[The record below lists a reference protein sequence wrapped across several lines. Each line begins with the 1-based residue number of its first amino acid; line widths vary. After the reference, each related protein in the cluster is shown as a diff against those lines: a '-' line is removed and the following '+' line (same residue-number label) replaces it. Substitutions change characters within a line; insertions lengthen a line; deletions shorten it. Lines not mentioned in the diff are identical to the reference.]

1 MSAELNRLIPE
12 GLRHAE
18 CERGKPR
25 HEPPLRFVPTKALES
40 EEGDKIKEKSIT
52 IDLTDDTTTKV
63 TPYTFKDVESFLT
76 LQKHHQYILDQQD
89 ANKRWNKMEP
99 IMGAA
104 DAIVSTIPSTDPDPR
119 EITKRKKQ
127 VELRDG
133 VLRKMNA
140 IVSKAFNLYQQMC
153 STALRAEW
161 DDIVAEHC
169 FTMGWT
175 NENDEPSENFR
186 GQSWTTLAECKRL
199 HLLTVCDQD
208 AAERHMIYM
217 NVTLKKP
224 QRLAVKPFFKRVKE
238 LDDLAPSLPCLKD
251 QDDCP
256 PEVERRNI
264 SMTPFAMCGLL
275 MRNVSVQIEDEYN
288 CLHPMV
294 PTNPKKLVEQL
305 TKIETKLGSVVVPSS
320 DRRKSEGLPDESR
333 SKKRAKTENSSRK
346 PTQNKIP
353 RKDKIPTRAEK
364 SCKLCAEY
372 GGSSNTHHTS
382 VCKKWLPGG
391 KPHPEWRGGKTTANI
406 NVHQSDTVNQLMAQ
420 QAEFQKTILKQMSKI
435 SAKKKKKKRSRQ
447 RYSDSDSS
455 DSD

>member
-1 MSAELNRLIPE
+1 MSAELHRLFPE
-12 GLRHAE
+12 GLKHAE
-18 CERGKPR
+18 AERGKPR
-25 HEPPLRFVPTKALES
+25 HEPPLRFVPTKAPES
-40 EEGDKIKEKSIT
+40 EQGDDITEKSIT
-52 IDLTDDTTTKV
+52 VELTDDTTLKV
-63 TPYTFKDVESFLT
+63 TPYTFSDVESFLT
-76 LQKHHQYILDQQD
+76 LQKRHQYILDQQD

-104 DAIVSTIPSTDPDPR
+104 DAIVSTILATDPDPR

-133 VLRKMNA
+133 LLRKMSA
-140 IVSKAFNLYQQMC
+140 IISKAFNLYQQMC
-153 STALRAEW
+153 SAALRAEW

-169 FTMGWT
+169 FSIGWI
-175 NENDEPSENFR
+175 NEDDETSETFR
-186 GQSWTTLAECKRL
+186 GQSWLTLAECKRL

-208 AAERHMIYM
+208 AAERHTIYM

-224 QRLAVKPFFKRVKE
+224 QRVAVKPFFKRVKE

-251 QDDCP
+251 QEDCP

-288 CLHPMV
+288 CLHPTV

-305 TKIETKLGSVVVPSS
+305 TKIETKLGSVVVPAN
-320 DRRKSEGLPDESR
+320 DRRKSESQPDESR

-346 PTQNKIP
+346 TNQKRIP
-353 RKDKIPTRAEK
+353 RKDQVPTRAEK
-364 SCKLCAEY
+364 GCKLCAEY
-372 GGSSNTHHTS
+372 GGAKDTHQTS

-406 NVHQSDTVNQLMAQ
+406 NVHQGEHVNQLMAQ

-435 SAKKKKKKRSRQ
+435 SAKKRKKKRSRQ